1 MILGIKL
8 GRRLVAAAG
17 LDDEQFVFR
26 DSRFVPSR
34 QALLDAAMGRYLTHV
49 LTASAP
55 TAVYCYAPTEAHS
68 LTEQLFALLEVQAAR
83 LAIPV
88 KRLTKFDVFTSFGIL
103 PLRTRDDLLEEAQVL
118 WPDLTEV
125 KTHRQLALAEA
136 AAAALVGDLRQA
148 WPPA

>member
-17 LDDEQFVFR
+17 LDDERFIFR

-34 QALLDAAMGRYLTHV
+34 QAMLGPAMGRYLTQV
-49 LTASAP
+49 LTAAAP
-55 TAVYCYAPTEAHS
+55 AAVYCYAPTEAHS

-88 KRLTKFDVFTSFGIL
+88 KRLTKFDIFTSFGVL
-103 PLRTRDDLLEEAQVL
+103 PLRARDDLLAQAQLL
-118 WPDLTEV
+118 WPDLTEM
-125 KTHRQLALAEA
+125 KKHRQLALAEA
-136 AAAALVGDLRQA
+136 AVAALVGDLRQA
-148 WPPA
+148 WPTE